1 MTVEEILE
9 RLKGLQRYHVVVN
22 DLNQTGTSAE
32 KDDYGWWAF
41 WNDIEKLIHEI
52 EAAQ

>member
-9 RLKGLQRYHVVVN
+9 RLKGLQRYHVIVN

-32 KDDYGWWAF
+32 KDENGWWAF
-41 WNDIEKLIHEI
+41 WYDIEKLINGI
-52 EAAQ
+52 EATQ